1 MHWDILRELQFKEE
15 KDKFSTML
23 NFVRCAVIIIALGGT
38 GSKKLDNRN
47 RRKGGRVTEKRAT
60 LFI

>member
-1 MHWDILRELQFKEE
+1 MQFKEE